1 MTSPRPHP
9 SVPVRAVPATSNEL
23 VLRALRSTFE
33 PYAAAV
39 ELLSPDEAR
48 SANVVL
54 LDTSGLADD
63 GVPAATEARSITTM
77 PILVLAERT
86 DERTLLRLLRTG
98 VQGYVSKPREA
109 RRLVD
114 DVIAAANGEIVVD
127 ADVAVRA
134 AALAARLIDLDRSP
148 ASLLGLSDREV
159 EVLTRLDSGATAREI
174 GAELYVSHE
183 TVRSHLKRI
192 YRKLGVHDR
201 AAAIDRAREEGILP
215 LDDA

>member
-201 AAAIDRAREEGILP
+201 AAAIDRAREEGVLP

>member
-48 SANVVL
+48 SADVVL

-201 AAAIDRAREEGILP
+201 AAAIDRAREEGVLP

>member
-1 MTSPRPHP
+1 
-9 SVPVRAVPATSNEL
+9 VRAVPATSNEL

-201 AAAIDRAREEGILP
+201 AAAIDRAREEGVLP

>member
-48 SANVVL
+48 SADVVL

>member
-1 MTSPRPHP
+1 MTSPRPHH

-201 AAAIDRAREEGILP
+201 AAAIDRAREEGVLP